1 MEGCNLCQRIKNYIE
16 PLVGKLMANKVL
28 EKLQVYLTVEFIT
41 KFSLVVV
48 KDTIP
53 VVCDRLA
60 K

>member
-1 MEGCNLCQRIKNYIE
+1 MEDCNLCQRIKNYIE

>member
-1 MEGCNLCQRIKNYIE
+1 MEGCDLCQRIKNYTE

-48 KDTIP
+48 KDTIL